1 MTFFNLKHTQM
12 SIRLMFKWG
21 KKLNYRQKD
30 NPNSNTFMFSI
41 FLQNLPSFS
50 SKLMVILSLAMPDV
64 VLELA
69 SLTTEN
75 LVVAPLVDGERFP
88 RNAPP
93 LVTKS
98 WVSE

>member
-1 MTFFNLKHTQM
+1 MFNL
-12 SIRLMFKWG
+12 G
-21 KKLNYRQKD
+21 KKAELQTD
-30 NPNSNTFMFSI
+30 NPNNYTSIFSI

-75 LVVAPLVDGERFP
+75 RVVAPFVVGERFP
-88 RNAPP
+88 RNVPP